1 MKNIM
6 KKTINKTATALSV
19 CMLLLCLGCTK
30 DFEKFNTDPNSA
42 QKVDPTALITTME
55 LDAVYPTTGETT
67 EPVNKYQTGW
77 NLLADHYAGYMAC
90 ANHFD
95 GGNCPMV
102 YNLSNAWR
110 NTVFSVAFTQVM
122 PAWLQLRAAYEQGQ
136 IEAPVM
142 AVGDILKV
150 ITLHRAS
157 DMYGPLPVLHF
168 GESRNP
174 YDSQEVLYKHFFEVL
189 DNSIEVL
196 ADYVSTTPDSRLLT
210 KVDAVYGGDFN
221 KWLKLAA
228 SLKLRLAVRI
238 RFVEPE
244 LSAQYARE
252 AIASGVI
259 TAVEESAMLKS
270 YRQITVNNPLEMIW
284 NSYDDARMSA
294 SMDSYLNGYQDP
306 RRAAMFS
313 EAAIEGGGWHGV
325 RNGLGETQQAFYTNM
340 SAPNIQADTPMRWFM
355 ASEAAFLK
363 AEYYLSQN
371 DNAQA
376 RSCYEEG
383 IRLSFAEN
391 GVSSAEAEAYLSNTD
406 RRAAY
411 FYDRSSKPQPDN
423 TQACSSVSIAW
434 GNDNNNLQRII
445 TQKWIALFPN
455 GMEAW
460 AEFRR
465 TGYPNI
471 YPIISASADASINKT
486 VQIRRV
492 IFPRSEY
499 SNNAGAVNAAAALL
513 GGADSGGT
521 KLWWDA
527 R

>member
-1 MKNIM
+1 MTN
-6 KKTINKTATALSV
+6 TINKTIIAAGISLVAL
-19 CMLLLCLGCTK
+19 LGSCTK
-30 DFEKFNTDPNSA
+30 DFEHFNTDPNA
-42 QKVDPTALITTME
+42 TQKVDPTALITTME

-122 PAWLQLRAAYEQGQ
+122 PAWLQLKAAYDQELV
-136 IEAPVM
+136 EAPVM
-142 AVGDILKV
+142 AVGNILKV
-150 ITLHRAS
+150 LTLHRAS

-168 GESRNP
+168 GESSNP
-174 YDSQEVLYKHFFEVL
+174 YDSQETLYNHFFETL
-189 DNSIEVL
+189 DESIAIL
-196 ADYVSTTPDSRLLT
+196 KDYTATTSDSRLLT

-221 KWLKLAA
+221 KWLKLAN
-228 SLKLRLAVRI
+228 SLKLRLAMRI
-238 RFVEPE
+238 YYVSPS
-244 LSAQYARE
+244 LSAKYAQE
-252 AIASGVI
+252 AIDAGVI
-259 TAVEESAMLKS
+259 TSTEDGAMLSS
-270 YRQITVNNPLEMIW
+270 YRQITVSNPMEMIW
-284 NSYDDARMSA
+284 NSYDDARMGA
-294 SMDSYLNGYQDP
+294 SMDSYLNGYEDP

-313 EAAIEGGGWHGV
+313 EAQIDGGGWHGV
-325 RNGLGETQQAFYTNM
+325 RNGLGETQQAFYTKL
-340 SAPNIQADTPMRWFM
+340 SAPNITASTPMRWLL
-355 ASEAAFLK
+355 ASEVAFLK
-363 AEYYLSQN
+363 AEHYYRQG
-371 DNAQA
+371 DAAQA
-376 RSCYEEG
+376 RTCYEEG

-391 GVSSAEAEAYLSNTD
+391 GVSSAEADSYIANTT

-411 FYDRSSKPQPDN
+411 FYDRSNKPNPDN
-423 TQACSSVSIAW
+423 TSACQSVSIAW
-434 GNDNNNLQRII
+434 ANDGNELQRII
-445 TQKWIALFPN
+445 TQKWIALYPN

-471 YPIISASADASINKT
+471 YPIISASADPTINKT
-486 VQIRRV
+486 TQIRRV

-499 SNNAGAVNAAAALL
+499 SNNEAEVNAAVTLL
-513 GGADSGGT
+513 GGPDSGGT
-521 KLWWDA
+521 KLWWDK